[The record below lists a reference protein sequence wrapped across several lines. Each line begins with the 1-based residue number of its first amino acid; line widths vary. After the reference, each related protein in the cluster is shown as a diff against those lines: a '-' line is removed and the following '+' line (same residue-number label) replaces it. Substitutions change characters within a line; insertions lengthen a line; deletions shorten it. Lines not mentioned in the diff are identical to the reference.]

1 MKTKL
6 GWDKME
12 ILQVVLTLFVTVF
25 IFISLMTYEP
35 PKAPYPF
42 AKEKTLN
49 CGGKMIAKT
58 TGNVYIDNRSGTW
71 RLPNGSYTPA
81 GGEICVLVLDNGED
95 K

>member
-12 ILQVVLTLFVTVF
+12 ILQLVGVLFITVF
-25 IFISLMTYEP
+25 LFLLTITP
-35 PKAPYPF
+35 PKKKEYPI

-81 GGEICVLVLDNGED
+81 GGEICVLVLDHGEG